1 MVQRLG
7 RHPSL
12 QVVWIPALV
21 RELRFGLLSN
31 VAKKKKIFF
40 FLQYIL
46 SLTVRANVNTV
57 KLTLA

>member
-1 MVQRLG
+1 ML
-7 RHPSL
+7 PL

-21 RELRFGLLSN
+21 RELRFGMLSN
-31 VAKKKKIFF
+31 VAKKKFF